1 MTASAADAE
10 DDDDAVLGS
19 QRLDKWLW
27 FARIVKSRTLAAKL
41 VADGKLRVNR
51 VRVAK
56 PSHAI
61 KPGDV
66 LTATVHRN
74 VRVLRVTAIGERRGP
89 ASEAQALYADLTPK
103 SPVDNSG
110 SATATGT
117 PDRAS
122 PGADTGRPS
131 KRDRR
136 RISAFRGD

>member
-10 DDDDAVLGS
+10 DDDDDAPGS

-103 SPVDNSG
+103 SPPVDNSG
-110 SATATGT
+110 SGTGT